1 MYSYLNEMM
10 YVIVSVCIIFGKLI
24 SNYSLMFNNLWDV
37 NVFKYYC
44 VSGKYDGGRYLI
56 FIFVCMCIDIKFFLS
71 LIDVEFVCIK

>member
-1 MYSYLNEMM
+1 
-10 YVIVSVCIIFGKLI
+10 
-24 SNYSLMFNNLWDV
+24 MFNNLWDV